1 MPTECIS
8 AQFEF
13 EGFARR
19 RVVAGFDGGA
29 ITSDAGAL
37 LLRHADRAIDL
48 VRRVAGCF
56 RDGRREDLVV
66 HQTSTLV
73 GQRIVA
79 IALGYEDVDDHDTL
93 RFDPVLGLLSD
104 RLEPKRDDCA
114 RLAGKSTLNRLERSA
129 ASDLNPRYH
138 KLTHDAEALESLFVD
153 LFLDAHKRPPKRIVL
168 DVDATDDPLHGE
180 QEGRFFHGYYKCYCY
195 LPLYVFCGHHLL
207 AAKLRPSNIDAS
219 AGATDEVARIVGR
232 IRHRWPKVKV
242 LLRGDSAFAREE
254 IMAWCEANG
263 VDYVFGLAKN
273 ERLVT
278 NIEGELVPTFP
289 EA

>member
-168 DVDATDDPLHGE
+168 DVDATALGE
-180 QEGRFFHGYYKCYCY
+180 DHPR
-195 LPLYVFCGHHLL
+195 
-207 AAKLRPSNIDAS
+207 R
-219 AGATDEVARIVGR
+219 GATGVVEDRGVQFPRSFDPFLDQDLGNQAAAQAA
-232 IRHRWPKVKV
+232 PDQF
-242 LLRGDSAFAREE
+242 RGDCMSLTRGPRRPDA
-254 IMAWCEANG
+254 
-263 VDYVFGLAKN
+263 
-273 ERLVT
+273 T
-278 NIEGELVPTFP
+278 
-289 EA
+289 

>member
-129 ASDLNPRYH
+129 ASDLNPRYQP
-138 KLTHDAEALESLFVD
+138 VD
-153 LFLDAHKRPPKRIVL
+153 KVSPGRGASGLIPCRCGFWGVRRWRWASRVSVK
-168 DVDATDDPLHGE
+168 AT
-180 QEGRFFHGYYKCYCY
+180 
-195 LPLYVFCGHHLL
+195 
-207 AAKLRPSNIDAS
+207 
-219 AGATDEVARIVGR
+219 
-232 IRHRWPKVKV
+232 
-242 LLRGDSAFAREE
+242 
-254 IMAWCEANG
+254 
-263 VDYVFGLAKN
+263 
-273 ERLVT
+273 
-278 NIEGELVPTFP
+278 
-289 EA
+289 

>member
-1 MPTECIS
+1 M
-8 AQFEF
+8 
-13 EGFARR
+13 
-19 RVVAGFDGGA
+19 
-29 ITSDAGAL
+29 
-37 LLRHADRAIDL
+37 
-48 VRRVAGCF
+48 
-56 RDGRREDLVV
+56 V

-263 VDYVFGLAKN
+263 VDCVFGLAKN

-278 NIEGELVPTFP
+278 NIEGGGGGGASVGGGRACADRQGDAAVQGVLLPDARELEPAP
-289 EA
+289 PGGGQGRALGERIQSALHRYLLGRG